1 MNTHPVFV
9 FSASICPEPFDQF
22 SSFLCFHFGLEFLE
36 LCQHACQ
43 GLLLQWIDVRHPGKI
58 VDKEG
63 IVLGAAICRW
73 IDRSTQIT
81 VDKFEWL
88 LGPRCRLVGRLP
100 VLLSFQAC
108 FAYSHCRP
116 DFYSHSIDH
125 FCQFPDVVLSEMAHT
140 SVPNV
145 DGKFRWICDLCCHC
159 VRVVWCSESKQSSRC
174 ADRGGD

>member
-9 FSASICPEPFDQF
+9 FSAFICPEPFDQF

-43 GLLLQWIDVRHPGKI
+43 GLLLQWIDVCHPGKI
-58 VDKEG
+58 VDKEDVV
-63 IVLGAAICRW
+63 IRSAIRCW
-73 IDRSTQIT
+73 IDRSTQIA

-140 SVPNV
+140 SVADV
-145 DGKFRWICDLCCHC
+145 DVEFRCLFQDLCCHC
-159 VRVVWCSESKQSSRC
+159 VRIVCHSESERSSHR
-174 ADRGGD
+174 ADRGG

>member
-63 IVLGAAICRW
+63 IVLGATICRW
-73 IDRSTQIT
+73 IYRSTQIA
-81 VDKFEWL
+81 VDKFERL
-88 LGPRCRLVGRLP
+88 LGPRCQLVGRLP
-100 VLLSFQAC
+100 VLLSFQVG
-108 FAYSHCRP
+108 SLP
-116 DFYSHSIDH
+116 SKLPLIP
-125 FCQFPDVVLSEMAHT
+125 QFRAP
-140 SVPNV
+140 SV
-145 DGKFRWICDLCCHC
+145 
-159 VRVVWCSESKQSSRC
+159 SSRNLC
-174 ADRGGD
+174 TDVFTSSTVTAPTASAF